1 MPFLVEMLFT
11 SISWLLMIVYLT
23 MHQLLSFFNP
33 ILQLVTTGLSWWA
46 WAFLYAPKLP
56 LSVQI
61 KHFISIS
68 KIYHIPPRK
77 ACHLGCRDEK
87 KKGLPWVAALGDSRL
102 CAESQRQGQS
112 RSASGLVTVLAGDCW
127 CFGPWRNHHGPL
139 LLCLCGGK
147 GWPEPAPT
155 GVEGKA
161 AALMVFAEEACSWRD
176 GFTPHFT
183 STELD

>member
-87 KKGLPWVAALGDSRL
+87 KKASHGWKHWVTAGCVRKARGRGRAGLPLAWSRCSQETAGALGHGGTTMVL
-102 CAESQRQGQS
+102 CCYVSVEEKA
-112 RSASGLVTVLAGDCW
+112 GLNL
-127 CFGPWRNHHGPL
+127 HPL
-139 LLCLCGGK
+139 V
-147 GWPEPAPT
+147 W
-155 GVEGKA
+155 KA
-161 AALMVFAEEACSWRD
+161 KLQ
-176 GFTPHFT
+176 H
-183 STELD
+183 